1 VGRRN
6 PILLVG
12 DPVRQG
18 FTLLSNELIRSG
30 GHDKALGADGLLVM
44 AYLLSCAATPQ
55 SGKRAWET
63 SAAQMAEVF
72 GWPANRRRITK
83 AIEAAKKDGRL
94 LVREYI
100 RDGVMVPRRCAYV
113 VCAGGR
119 KFTDGE
125 ASYFSAPIELEA
137 KVPEPLEEAS

>member
-1 VGRRN
+1 M
-6 PILLVG
+6 
-12 DPVRQG
+12 RQG

-44 AYLLSCAATPQ
+44 AYLLSCAPTP
-55 SGKRAWET
+55 GKRPWET

-100 RDGVMVPRRCAYV
+100 RDGEIVARRCAYV

-125 ASYFSAPIELEA
+125 ASYHSAPIELKEA
-137 KVPEPLEEAS
+137 P

>member
-1 VGRRN
+1 MGRRN
-6 PILLVG
+6 PIILVG
-12 DPVRQG
+12 DPMRQG
-18 FTLLSNELIRSG
+18 FTVLANDLIREG
-30 GHDKALGADGLLVM
+30 GQDQALGADGFLVM
-44 AYLLSCAATPQ
+44 AYLLSCATPAG
-55 SGKRAWET
+55 SGKRVWET

-94 LVREYI
+94 LVREYV
-100 RDGVMVPRRCAYV
+100 RDGVAVPRRCAYV

-125 ASYFSAPIELEA
+125 ASYHSAPIELS
-137 KVPEPLEEAS
+137 VEEAS

>member
-1 VGRRN
+1 MGRRN

-12 DPVRQG
+12 EPVRQG
-18 FTLLSNELIRSG
+18 FTLLSNELIREG
-30 GHDKALGADGLLVM
+30 ANDKALGADGLLVM
-44 AYLLSCAATPQ
+44 AYLLSCATPSG

-83 AIEAAKKDGRL
+83 AIESAKKDGRL
-94 LVREYI
+94 LVREYA
-100 RDGVMVPRRCAYV
+100 RNGVPVPRRCAYV
-113 VCAGGR
+113 VCVGGR

-125 ASYFSAPIELEA
+125 ASYHSAPIELG
-137 KVPEPLEEAS
+137 EAS

>member
-1 VGRRN
+1 MGRRN

-18 FTLLSNELIRSG
+18 FTLLSNDLIREG

-44 AYLLSCAATPQ
+44 AYLLSCATAPGA
-55 SGKRAWET
+55 GKRVWET
-63 SAAQMAEVF
+63 SAAQMSELF
-72 GWPANRRRITK
+72 GWPANRRRIAK

-94 LVREYI
+94 LIREYV
-100 RDGVMVPRRCAYV
+100 RNGVLVPRRCAYV
-113 VCAGGR
+113 VCVGGR

-125 ASYFSAPIELEA
+125 TSYYSAPIELEA
-137 KVPEPLEEAS
+137 AS

>member
-1 VGRRN
+1 MGRRN
-6 PILLVG
+6 PIILVG
-12 DPVRQG
+12 EPMRQG
-18 FTLLSNELIRSG
+18 FTVLSNELIREG
-30 GHDKALGADGLLVM
+30 GQEQALGADGFLVM
-44 AYLLSCAATPQ
+44 AHLLSCATPVG
-55 SGKRAWET
+55 SGKRVWET

-94 LVREYI
+94 LVREYV
-100 RDGVMVPRRCAYV
+100 RDGVTVPRRCAYV

-125 ASYFSAPIELEA
+125 ASYHSAPIELS
-137 KVPEPLEEAS
+137 VEEAS